1 VTQLLSVVVEPNGG
15 LYSDQ
20 SYNQADTSLQL
31 PTVSDR
37 EEGTTTT
44 TTTNTTSSSSS
55 STGRISTAVGGSGS
69 GSGDG
74 EMAGLLFKGCGAEA
88 EWLADSLTTCGTFR
102 KFVAIMRDEQ

>member
-1 VTQLLSVVVEPNGG
+1 LNVTQLLSVVVEPNGG

-44 TTTNTTSSSSS
+44 NPTSSSSN
-55 STGRISTAVGGSGS
+55 GRISTAVGGSG
-69 GSGDG
+69 GGDG
-74 EMAGLLFKGCGAEA
+74 EMAGLLFKGCSAEA
-88 EWLADSLTTCGTFR
+88 EGLADSLTTCGTFR